1 MEFFIITCVT
11 LALVA
16 TTVVMHYEILRYTT
30 RLIPRLSIQ
39 LRVRMIVVI
48 IVAFCG
54 HILQI
59 ALYALAYWM
68 TLHFPSLGRL
78 SGSIENAPLDYFYYS
93 AATFTTLGVGDIIP
107 EGPIRFMAGVEL
119 LNGLILI
126 TWSAS
131 FTYIAMEKF
140 WTDHP
145 MSPRA
150 AASARSRGGSPNP
163 PPDPQPHKRRGR
175 PPHG

>member
-1 MEFFIITCVT
+1 MDLFIVICVT

-16 TTVVMHYEILRYTT
+16 ATVAMHYECLRFAA
-30 RLIPRLSIQ
+30 RLIPGISIRLRARI
-39 LRVRMIVVI
+39 LVVI
-48 IVAFCG
+48 IAAFVG
-54 HILQI
+54 HTLQI
-59 ALYALAYWM
+59 ALYAVAYWVCEHLEM
-68 TLHFPSLGRL
+68 GRL
-78 SGSIENAPLDYFYYS
+78 VGAMENSPLDHFYYS
-93 AATFTTLGVGDIIP
+93 AATFTTLGVGDIVP
-107 EGPIRFMAGVEL
+107 EGPIRFMAGVES

-145 MSPRA
+145 VSSRA
-150 AASARSRGGSPNP
+150 AATARTRGASPSP